1 MIYLYIRM
9 CTSFGLKGC
18 LYRALLLLTV
28 VAFIVALVPFCNA
41 SRLSNVGFDEVST
54 F

>member
-18 LYRALLLLTV
+18 LYRALLLLTI
-28 VAFIVALVPFCNA
+28 VAFTVALVPFCNA
-41 SRLSNVGFDEVST
+41 SRLSNVGFNEFPT